1 MPKPKPTLNGRELS
15 ELELAQIRRQIE
27 SVEVIDVISD
37 EMRALIAGQW
47 PELLAKIRTAK
58 PH

>member
-1 MPKPKPTLNGRELS
+1 MTKPKPMLNGRQLS
-15 ELELAQIRRQIE
+15 QFELAQLRRRVE
-27 SVEVIDVISD
+27 SSDTIDIISD

-47 PELLAKIRTAK
+47 PELLAKNRMAK